1 MATIV
6 AIAKSHPIC
15 HMAIIMAIM
24 FIFLCFV
31 FLKLISFSF
40 SFVDFLCSFHFLFS
54 YNFTLYYILFFCF
67 TINWKKTYERYQI
80 YSLLILINKVC
91 GFQAFI
97 SFELSFFFNLFQML
111 ANRTSLSKKPL
122 ALKMS
127 TLKKAVA
134 AKGLINLEIFR
145 YFNNL

>member
-1 MATIV
+1 MAIAKSHPICHMAIIMAIAKSHPICHMAIIM

-31 FLKLISFSF
+31 FLKFS
-40 SFVDFLCSFHFLFS
+40 LF
-54 YNFTLYYILFFCF
+54 FFFFCF
-67 TINWKKTYERYQI
+67 TINWKKTYKRYQI
-80 YSLLILINKVC
+80 YSLLILIKKVF
-91 GFQAFI
+91 GFQAF
-97 SFELSFFFNLFQML
+97 SFFFKPFQML

-127 TLKKAVA
+127 TLKKPWQL
-134 AKGLINLEIFR
+134 KG
-145 YFNNL
+145 